1 MNKDIM
7 LAKPPLRET
16 GSEWNAWGFSKSLS
30 TSTPLKILLENL
42 LTIKKMK
49 KVRSEKIDKKPNSI
63 DSDCIYFF
71 KPLLFFLTI

>member
-1 MNKDIM
+1 M

-30 TSTPLKILLENL
+30 IRTPLKILLENL
-42 LTIKKMK
+42 LTIKKIK
-49 KVRSEKIDKKPNSI
+49 KVSNEKIDKKPSSM